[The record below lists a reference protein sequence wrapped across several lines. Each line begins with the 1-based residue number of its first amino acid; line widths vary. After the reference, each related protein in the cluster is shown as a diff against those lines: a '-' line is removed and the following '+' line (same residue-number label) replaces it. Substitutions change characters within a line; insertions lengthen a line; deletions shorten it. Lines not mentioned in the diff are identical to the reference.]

1 MPLAPHHG
9 AWIATLAAL
18 PWIVIPL
25 VTILRMSHS
34 RTLDDESATPPTDAP
49 LVSIIIPARNE
60 ARNIGECV
68 RSALAAT
75 YPALEILVVDDH
87 STDETRAIAT
97 ALADTDPRVR
107 VIANPDLPAG
117 WFGKQWAC
125 QTGAM
130 HAHGDILI
138 FVDADTRLAP
148 DLVTR
153 SVNGMQR
160 TGADLYTV
168 AGRQDM
174 HTFWERLIQPQ
185 VFMILASRYGGT
197 ESVNRSRHAWDK
209 IANGQYLMLR
219 HSTYDQ
225 MDGHALVRHYV
236 AEDLM
241 LAQTW
246 FAAGRTTVLVLG
258 WNQLTTR
265 MYTSLRELISGW
277 RKNVYAGGIDAVPMG
292 AVGRALFP
300 VLLPLPALMQLAP
313 VVALLLALFGIGG
326 AALLA
331 WSVVATVATLAL
343 WALVYRVDR
352 QNPLYALCFPI
363 GAAVLL
369 YILVSA
375 TARGSAV
382 EWKGRAYRSGT
393 AASA

>member
-1 MPLAPHHG
+1 MPPVSHHG
-9 AWIATLAAL
+9 AWIAVLAAL
-18 PWIVIPL
+18 PWIVLPL

-34 RTLDDESATPPTDAP
+34 RTLDAEAATAPADAP

-60 ARNIGECV
+60 AHNIGDCLRRV
-68 RSALAAT
+68 LASA
-75 YPALEILVVDDH
+75 YPALEVIVVDDH
-87 STDETRAIAT
+87 STDETHAIAT
-97 ALADTDPRVR
+97 AIAADDARVR

-125 QTGAM
+125 QTGAT
-130 HAHGDILI
+130 HARGEILI
-138 FVDADTRLAP
+138 FVDADTRPAP

-153 SVNGMQR
+153 SVNGMLR

-174 HTFWERLIQPQ
+174 HTFWEKLIQPQ

-197 ESVNRSRHAWDK
+197 ESVNRSRRTWDK
-209 IANGQYLMLR
+209 IANGQYLMVR
-219 HSTYDQ
+219 RAPYDALG
-225 MDGHALVRHYV
+225 GHALVRAYV

-241 LAQTW
+241 LAQKW
-246 FAAGRTTVLVLG
+246 FAAGRKTVLVLG
-258 WNQLTTR
+258 WNQLATR
-265 MYTSLRELISGW
+265 MYTSLAELVSGW

-300 VLLPLPALMQLAP
+300 VLLPLPALMQLTP
-313 VVALLLALFGIGG
+313 VVALVLALFGVGG
-326 AALLA
+326 TPLLV
-331 WSVVATVATLAL
+331 WSGIATIATIVL
-343 WALVYRVDR
+343 WAFVYIVDR
-352 QNPLYALCFPI
+352 QNPLYSLYFPL

-382 EWKGRAYRSGT
+382 EWKGRAYRSGGE
-393 AASA
+393 ASA